1 MGERRRE
8 TEGDKGA
15 SQAERKLFSKIIRLF
30 ENNRQA
36 IEKIVPDETEKQNS
50 NN

>member
-1 MGERRRE
+1 MEERSRE
-8 TEGDKGA
+8 TERDKGA
-15 SQAERKLFSKIIRLF
+15 SQTERKSFSKIIRLF

-36 IEKIVPDETEKQNS
+36 IEKIVSDETEKQNS